1 MVDITYEK
9 IRTAIGKALDD
20 STHFNAA
27 NAAQTIGKSL
37 GLSDTMIQYT
47 HVELRNTIYE
57 SEFKKVKVEDRALFL
72 PHCSRNTKICKATL
86 DETGYHCKQCGSC
99 NIGDAVKL
107 AKKLGYTKI
116 FIVPGGSL
124 VKKII
129 DKEQPKAA
137 IGVCCFNEAL
147 MSFDIVKSL
156 NVAPQIA
163 LLLKDGCS
171 NTQINLPLLEEKLSL
186 GLEKKQN

>member
-1 MVDITYEK
+1 MVDTVYEK

-20 STHFNAA
+20 TTHFNAA

-37 GLSDTMIQYT
+37 GLSDSMIQYT

-57 SEFKKVKVEDRALFL
+57 SEFKKVKVEDRMLFL
-72 PHCSRNTKICKATL
+72 PHCSRNTKVCKATL
-86 DETGYHCKQCGSC
+86 DDEGYHCKQCGGC
-99 NIGDAVKL
+99 NLGDAVKI
-107 AKKLGYTKI
+107 AKQLGYKKI

-129 DKEQPKAA
+129 DKEKPKAVV
-137 IGVCCFNEAL
+137 GVCCFNEAL
-147 MSFDIVKSL
+147 MSIDMAKSMD
-156 NVAPQIA
+156 VVPQVA

-171 NTQINLPLLEEKLSL
+171 NTQINLPLLEEKLSI
-186 GLEKKQN
+186 GLEKK